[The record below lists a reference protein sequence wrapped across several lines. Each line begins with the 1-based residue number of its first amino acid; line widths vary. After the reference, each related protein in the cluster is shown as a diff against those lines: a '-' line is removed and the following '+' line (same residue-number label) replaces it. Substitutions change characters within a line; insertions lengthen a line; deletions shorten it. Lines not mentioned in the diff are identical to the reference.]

1 MSADVETLAVYDAKA
16 QDYARLVV
24 SKAEHKSL
32 AEFVAD
38 LPDRARVLDLGC
50 GPGHY
55 AAEMLR
61 LGCRVDA
68 VDGSAA
74 MVELARQVDG
84 LNVWQAF
91 FDELDAENIYDGVWA
106 SFSLLHAPREKLPQH
121 MAQIKR
127 AIKTGG
133 VFHIGMKLGDAE
145 SRDVLG
151 RAYTYVTEAE
161 LLALLKD
168 AGFEPYE
175 TYLGEGAGLSGTV
188 DKFILVRAH
197 G

>member
-1 MSADVETLAVYDAKA
+1 MSADTETLAVYDAKA
-16 QDYARLVV
+16 QDYARLTVG
-24 SKAEHKSL
+24 KAEHNSL

-38 LPDRARVLDLGC
+38 LPDGARVLDLGC

-68 VDGSAA
+68 MDGSVA
-74 MVELARQVDG
+74 MVALAAEIEG
-84 LNVWQAF
+84 LNVWQAL
-91 FDELDAENIYDGVWA
+91 FDDLDANATYDGVWA
-106 SFSLLHAPREKLPQH
+106 SFSLLHAPREKLPRH

-127 AIKTGG
+127 ALKAGG
-133 VFHIGMKLGDAE
+133 VFHIGMKLGEAGGRDA
-145 SRDVLG
+145 LG
-151 RAYTYVTEAE
+151 RAYTYVSEGE
-161 LLALLKD
+161 LVSLLND
-168 AGFEPYE
+168 AGFEPYK

-188 DKFILVRAH
+188 DKFILVRAY